1 MNPIF
6 RSILTSGRSLQSLLV
21 SSGHFTTLQFT
32 SPMIKQTV
40 RGFAAAAPKKGKKQV
55 AAPVEEKKK
64 SDSLI
69 PINIFVGMYL
79 HPL

>member
-1 MNPIF
+1 
-6 RSILTSGRSLQSLLV
+6 
-21 SSGHFTTLQFT
+21 
-32 SPMIKQTV
+32 MIKQTI
-40 RGFAAAAPKKGKKQV
+40 RGFAAAAPKKGKKQA

-79 HPL
+79 HPLW